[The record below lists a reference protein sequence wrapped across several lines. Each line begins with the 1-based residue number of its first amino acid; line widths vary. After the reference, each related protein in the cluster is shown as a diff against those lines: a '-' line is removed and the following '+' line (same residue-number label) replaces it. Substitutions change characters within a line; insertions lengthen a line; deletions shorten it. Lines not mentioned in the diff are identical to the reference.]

1 MSFQSTRKKIN
12 EFFLAGQKKIKNIT
26 WIKRNSGLSKSKDFK
41 YQQWINE
48 NEAIVLS
55 YYREWKYKPL
65 ITVLLFSGENHIDFQ
80 KTILSVAQQRYDLWE
95 LVVVAPKDDWSEILA
110 FCKGAKIKLS
120 KNEVTF
126 QESFFELSKSF
137 EAPLNAVA
145 KGEWIIPIAAGN
157 LLAPSALYWVAKEC
171 QENPSLVMIYS
182 DEDELGNDFLR
193 INPKFKSSFNPE
205 LMLSRNMVGDL
216 VAYRTSALREKINLK
231 SAFNKYY
238 FYDLNFQIYEKFG
251 PENII
256 RIPKILFHRRSYQ
269 ESFQD
274 NQGQADNLESIQIV
288 KAHLARTHRNG
299 QVENLQAYP
308 QFTKVQFQLP
318 NPLPL
323 VTIIIPMRDKVDF
336 TRNCI
341 LSIQKLTTYPNYEII
356 IIDNNSQE
364 AQTIEYL
371 NLLDAGKVRVI
382 SDKQAFNFSA
392 INNRAVKEMRGT
404 YLCFMNNDIEVLTP
418 SWLEEMMGF
427 ATQPDIGCVGAK
439 LWYPNWT
446 LQHGGIILGIA
457 GFAGHAH
464 KFSVKGEVGYLE
476 RLILP
481 QVVSAV
487 TAACLVVRRSIFDSV
502 NGFDEGFTVAL
513 NDVDL
518 CLRINRAGFRNVWTP
533 FAEMMHHES
542 ISRGHEDDEDKK
554 ERFKRELQLLQ
565 KRWGSSLLN
574 DPYYNKNL
582 TLELED
588 CSIVSS

>member
-1 MSFQSTRKKIN
+1 MYLKSIRHKIY
-12 EFFLAGQKKIKNIT
+12 EFILAIQNKLKNIAD
-26 WIKRNSGLSKSKDFK
+26 IKSTSGLFKSRDIK
-41 YQQWINE
+41 YQQWINNNEITIYSDDQEVE
-48 NEAIVLS
+48 NG
-55 YYREWKYKPL
+55 PF
-65 ITVLLFSGENHIDFQ
+65 ITILLFSGENYKDCQ
-80 KTILSVAQQRYDLWE
+80 NTIQSIAFQRYRFWE
-95 LVVVAPKDDWSEILA
+95 LIIVAPKNDWSEILA
-110 FCKGAKIKLS
+110 FCKVAKIKFS

-126 QESFFELSKSF
+126 QESFDELSESIGTS
-137 EAPLNAVA
+137 LNTNI
-145 KGEWIIPIAAGN
+145 KGAWIIPITSGN
-157 LLAPSALYWVAKEC
+157 LLAPSALYWIVKEC
-171 QENPSLVMIYS
+171 NVNPSLVMIYS
-182 DEDELGNDFLR
+182 DEDEFGNDFSR

-231 SAFNKYY
+231 SIFKQGY

-251 PENII
+251 SENII

-269 ESFQD
+269 ESFQEK
-274 NQGQADNLESIQIV
+274 QGQVDHLENIQIV
-288 KAHLARTHRNG
+288 EAHLVRTLRNG
-299 QVENLQAYP
+299 RVLTLQEYP
-308 QFTKVQFQLP
+308 QFTRVQFQLP

-341 LSIQKLTTYPNYEII
+341 LSIEKLTTYANYEII

-364 AQTIEYL
+364 SQTLEYL
-371 NLLDAGKVRVI
+371 SKLEAEKVRVI
-382 SDKQAFNFSA
+382 SDKQVFNFSA
-392 INNRAVKEMRGT
+392 INNRAAKEARGS

-418 SWLEEMMGF
+418 SWLEGMMEF
-427 ATQPDIGCVGAK
+427 ATQPDVGCVGAK

-464 KFSVKGEVGYLE
+464 KFSAKGEVGYLE
-476 RLILP
+476 RLVLP
-481 QVVSAV
+481 QAVSAI
-487 TAACLVVRRSIFDSV
+487 TAACLLVRRSIFEGA
-502 NGFDEGFTVAL
+502 NGFDENFTVAL

-518 CLRINRAGFRNVWTP
+518 CLRINRSGFRNIWTP

-542 ISRGHEDDEDKK
+542 ISRGHEDDEVKK
-554 ERFKRELQLLQ
+554 ERFKRELQILQ

-582 TLELED
+582 SLIHED
-588 CSIVSS
+588 CSIA